1 MLLYSV
7 RQYKINRHRS
17 SKMKKLTKN
26 QIKDIT
32 NNKIAFEYIILDYR
46 TSDLQRKQ
54 VIKSVLNKPSSNRRL
69 YWCNF

>member
-1 MLLYSV
+1 
-7 RQYKINRHRS
+7 
-17 SKMKKLTKN
+17 MKKLTKN

-32 NNKIAFEYIILDYR
+32 NNKIAFEHIILDYR